1 MWEVEVREVS
11 RVDSRPWFQQLD
23 NIMLLTGQVTMDM
36 DHFRGENVM
45 FGWR

>member
-23 NIMLLTGQVTMDM
+23 KYYASYWTDDNRHGPL
-36 DHFRGENVM
+36 
-45 FGWR
+45 